1 MPTFF
6 QFMFN
11 NKNQMAT
18 KTTAEKLSTL
28 KDSYTFE
35 LCRKD
40 KSQINTKEG
49 GNGFPLLY
57 GLYPVC
63 VAMYPDDDGNMI
75 PQTLRYIEGETS
87 IVQSKQRKEL
97 TKSDAKRI
105 YLKNGRLT
113 VDKFHPTLL
122 EFLLCNPRYEGNPN
136 RNKSLPP
143 IFREIDTNAIKLAKL
158 DTNKTRIEAEALV
171 LDMFKNDLQ
180 GAIALCEAM
189 NVNTD
194 QNAAL
199 MEHDLLL
206 IVGRNPA
213 LFIKQLGSQS
223 TKDLSY
229 VNKALKAGVIV
240 LSGNTVT
247 WHDGSAT
254 GFVCSANTADVKAA
268 FIEWFQEKK
277 GKAVFEQIKF
287 RLANPIEQLK

>member
-1 MPTFF
+1 
-6 QFMFN
+6 
-11 NKNQMAT
+11 MAT

-28 KDSYTFE
+28 KDTYTFE

-49 GNGFPLLY
+49 GTGFPLLY

-63 VAMYPDDDGNMI
+63 VAMYPDDEGNMI

-105 YLKNGRLT
+105 YLKNGRLSVT
-113 VDKFHPTLL
+113 KFQPILL
-122 EFLLCNPRYEGNPN
+122 EFLINNPRYEGNPH
-136 RNKSLPP
+136 RNKALPP
-143 IFREIDTNAIKLAKL
+143 IFREIDPSAIKKANL

-171 LDMFKNDLQ
+171 LDMFKNDFA
-180 GAIALCEAM
+180 GAKALCEAL
-189 NVNTD
+189 NINTN
-194 QNAAL
+194 QEAEL
-199 MEHDLLL
+199 MEHDLL
-206 IVGRNPA
+206 IVVGRNPS

-229 VNKALKAGVIV
+229 VNRALKAGVIV

-247 WHDGSAT
+247 WADGSAT
-254 GFVCSANTADVKAA
+254 GFVCTANTTDVKAA